1 MLRAYFDAGTKYKP
15 RRVFYIAGYVG
26 FPADWT
32 VFDRKWRAFL
42 RDNELPHFHMTD
54 YVARTGYY
62 KGWPEKKRL
71 AVMKRIVALASETA
85 RLGMA
90 ATLLPDDYDRLPEED
105 RDLLPDPYGL
115 CLIACLAKTARTL
128 HRQGM
133 ADDVEYVFESGDEGQ
148 GTTKSVLDELF
159 AKPDKRKEFSF
170 HSLRFA
176 SKAEFP
182 GLQLA
187 DIFAFEAGRY
197 VPFALGWDSSPER
210 KCFQALRERNEHYA
224 MLMDYEELT
233 KLAANHRRRQ

>member
-26 FPADWT
+26 FSADWT

-42 RDNELPHFHMTD
+42 RENELPHFHMTD

-128 HRQGM
+128 HREVDEKFEGRRPFNGNIARFLASQ
-133 ADDVEYVFESGDEGQ
+133 DFVDVTRSRSE
-148 GTTKSVLDELF
+148 
-159 AKPDKRKEFSF
+159 KRIDIDAVRNQPTR
-170 HSLRFA
+170 LYRF
-176 SKAEFP
+176 
-182 GLQLA
+182 
-187 DIFAFEAGRY
+187 
-197 VPFALGWDSSPER
+197 
-210 KCFQALRERNEHYA
+210 
-224 MLMDYEELT
+224 
-233 KLAANHRRRQ
+233 